1 MKLYERIKPIRSD
14 EDYKEALA
22 LIDELIDAKPG
33 SDACRVLDIVSEL
46 VYAYEERNIEI
57 PLPAS
62 RLNKPSQSLEIPK
75 GVLTIGELVGSW
87 PATRPTKRLKS
98 SLRGFGNG
106 ARFALKPRKHPC

>member
-1 MKLYERIKPIRSD
+1 MNLYERIKPIRSD

-33 SDACRVLDIVSEL
+33 SDAYRVLDIVSEL

-57 PLPAS
+57 PLPTS
-62 RLNKPSQSLEIPK
+62 RLNKPSQRLEIPK

-87 PATRPTKRLKS
+87 PGTETDEEIAEVLAL
-98 SLRGFGNG
+98 LRG
-106 ARFALKPRKHPC
+106 